1 MPIRLAENNYGSSR
15 IHLLRVAKQMGRD
28 DIREIGVSVRFE
40 GDFEAAHT
48 HGDNRKI
55 LPADTMNNTVYAL
68 ARQHSIEP
76 LENFGQHLIEHFLTY
91 NPQVDRVVVEASEN
105 IWNRLPQGGKP
116 HASAFVSGG
125 GEERTCFLSGARDG
139 TQARAGIRNLA
150 VLKTSK
156 ASFQDFKKDPYTT
169 LQEDRDSILSTVIG
183 ADWLYSEEDAQFGP
197 LWHAV
202 RKMLLETFAEHE
214 SHSLQHT
221 LYAMG
226 DAILSNFENISEI
239 HLALPSKQFYLAD
252 LDPLG
257 MDNPGSVFLL
267 TCEPHAA
274 IEATLKKSS

>member
-1 MPIRLAENNYGSSR
+1 MATRLAENTYGSSR
-15 IHLLRVAKQMGRD
+15 IRLLRVSKEQGRH
-28 DIREIGVSVRFE
+28 DIRDIGLSIRFE

-48 HGDNRKI
+48 SGDNRKI
-55 LPADTMNNTVYAL
+55 LPADTMDNTVYAL

-91 NPQVDRVVVEASEN
+91 NPQVRRIVIDASEN
-105 IWNRLPQGGKP
+105 IWTRLPHGGKP
-116 HASAFVSGG
+116 HASAFASGG
-125 GEERTCFLSGARDG
+125 NEERMCLLSGTRDG

-150 VLKTSK
+150 VLKTAK

-169 LQEDRDSILSTVIG
+169 LQDDRDSILSTVIA
-183 ADWLYSEEDAQFGP
+183 ADWLYSEEDAEFGP

-226 DAILSNFENISEI
+226 DAILGNFENISEI
-239 HLALPSKQFYLAD
+239 HLSLPSKQFYLAD
-252 LDPLG
+252 LVPLG
-257 MDNPGSVFLL
+257 MDNPGAVFLPRG
-267 TCEPHAA
+267 EPHAT
-274 IEATLKKSS
+274 IEATLTKRA